1 MTPQDLCNAFY
12 AVDNV
17 LTVRITMAPAD
28 WAALKD
34 AEPRGGFCNFAF
46 TGERFDWFHATSVEL
61 SGTAFP
67 AGGPHTF
74 TDVGISKKSFCGSFS
89 KTKPSLRLN
98 FSRFTDHEDAIEA
111 LIGTQ
116 YVTLHNSVQDASY
129 IRQPLGY
136 ELFRVAG
143 MPYSRCNIAR
153 VIVNGEEQGAYVN
166 CEPVRKRHIQNTFGN
181 DEGNLYEIEAG
192 EDLTEA
198 MVTAGRLTHQGF
210 SDVED
215 GSDLL
220 LAAQRIAAGPAAAA
234 EVVYLPSFQRFYA
247 METLLKHW
255 DGYTGNA
262 NNAYVY
268 NDVVPIPNPDV
279 AHVHLKFIPWG
290 LDQILQP
297 TTAFNLD
304 DDCVLARLVRQD
316 PTLLAGV
323 RAQITDLL
331 HTVFSRDSIETV
343 VLPYIARL
351 EAALATA
358 GATVP
363 ASEIETVRDQVRLI
377 RSGGLLLTDI
387 PSDRAMAL
395 LERGSLQ
402 CAHASQSETIGQHQE
417 VYHHAL
423 TSSRSDR
430 WFIRGLATGSE
441 LVNEKFGTFL
451 HASTQILTAGGNP
464 NVYAFRFTPSDGNAF
479 VITPQDVESPF
490 KLSGYLTL
498 RAVQSGMFVRFST
511 TDLTGA
517 GNPQVHL
524 APPDQATRLRLY

>member
-1 MTPQDLCNAFY
+1 MTLQDLCNAFY

-17 LTVRITMAPAD
+17 VTVRITMAPAD
-28 WAALKD
+28 WDALKA
-34 AEPRGGFCNFAF
+34 AEPHGGFCNFQF
-46 TGERFDWFHATSVEL
+46 TGERFDWFHATSVEI
-61 SGTAFP
+61 SGTALP
-67 AGGPHTF
+67 GGPQSF
-74 TDVGISKKSFCGSFS
+74 ADVGISKKSFCGSFS

-136 ELFRVAG
+136 ELFRLAG
-143 MPYSRCNIAR
+143 MPHSRCNIAR
-153 VIVNGEEQGAYVN
+153 VIVNGEDQGTYVN

-255 DGYTGNA
+255 DGYTSNA

-268 NDVVPIPNPDV
+268 NDVIPIAAPDV

-297 TTAFNLD
+297 ATSFNLD
-304 DDCVLARLVRQD
+304 DDSVLARLVRQD
-316 PTLLAGV
+316 PTLLDGV

-331 HTVFSRDSIETV
+331 NTVFSRDSIEGV
-343 VLPYIARL
+343 ILPYIARL
-351 EAALATA
+351 ETALAISGATGRPASSGRSATRSGWCDRAACCSRPSRGTRPWRWSNAAPSSAPTPVRPRPSASTRRSTTTPCPARARTA
-358 GATVP
+358 GSSA
-363 ASEIETVRDQVRLI
+363 
-377 RSGGLLLTDI
+377 
-387 PSDRAMAL
+387 
-395 LERGSLQ
+395 
-402 CAHASQSETIGQHQE
+402 
-417 VYHHAL
+417 
-423 TSSRSDR
+423 TSSPGTSWSTRSS
-430 WFIRGLATGSE
+430 APSC
-441 LVNEKFGTFL
+441 
-451 HASTQILTAGGNP
+451 
-464 NVYAFRFTPSDGNAF
+464 TP
-479 VITPQDVESPF
+479 
-490 KLSGYLTL
+490 
-498 RAVQSGMFVRFST
+498 
-511 TDLTGA
+511 
-517 GNPQVHL
+517 
-524 APPDQATRLRLY
+524 APRS

>member
-1 MTPQDLCNAFY
+1 MTLQDLCNAFY

-17 LTVRITMAPAD
+17 VTVRITMAPAD
-28 WAALKD
+28 WDALKA
-34 AEPRGGFCNFAF
+34 AEPHGGFCNFQF
-46 TGERFDWFHATSVEL
+46 TGERFDWFHATSVEI
-61 SGTAFP
+61 SGTALP
-67 AGGPHTF
+67 GGPQSF
-74 TDVGISKKSFCGSFS
+74 VDVGISKKSFCGSFS

-136 ELFRVAG
+136 ELFRLAG
-143 MPYSRCNIAR
+143 MPHSRCNIAR
-153 VIVNGEEQGAYVN
+153 VIVNGEDQGTYVN

-255 DGYTGNA
+255 DGYTSNA

-268 NDVVPIPNPDV
+268 NDVIPIAAPDV

-297 TTAFNLD
+297 ATSFNLD
-304 DDCVLARLVRQD
+304 DDSVLARLVRQD
-316 PTLLAGV
+316 PTLLDGV

-331 HTVFSRDSIETV
+331 NTVFSRDSIEGV
-343 VLPYIARL
+343 ILPYIARL
-351 EAALATA
+351 ETALAIS
-358 GATVP
+358 GATGL
-363 ASEIETVRDQVRLI
+363 AGELETVRDQVRLV
-377 RSGGLLLTDI
+377 RSGGLLLTAI
-387 PSDRAMAL
+387 PRDKAL
-395 LERGSLQ
+395 ALVERGTQQ
-402 CAHASQSETIGQHQE
+402 CAHASQTETIGQHQE

-423 TSSRSDR
+423 SSSRSDR
-430 WFIRGLATGSE
+430 WFVRDLVTGHE

-479 VITPQDVESPF
+479 VLTPRDVESPF

-498 RAVQSGMFVRFST
+498 RAAQSGLFVRYST

-524 APPDQATRLRLY
+524 APPAQATVLRLY